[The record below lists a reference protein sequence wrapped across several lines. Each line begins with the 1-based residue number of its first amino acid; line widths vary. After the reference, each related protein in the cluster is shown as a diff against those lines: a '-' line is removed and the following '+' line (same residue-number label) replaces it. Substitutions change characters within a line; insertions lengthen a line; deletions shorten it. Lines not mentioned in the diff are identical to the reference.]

1 MLHAPTSE
9 TKPQSHPS
17 PSQAIAGPDSSAR
30 APVTAGYAPR
40 QAVSSLPAAS
50 PMRSQQQLAR
60 LHSTYGNQAVLR
72 MLSQSAPVIQTKLAV
87 NKAGDEFEQE
97 ADRVAD
103 QVMRMTAPVPSIQ
116 RKCSS
121 CAAEEEK
128 VQRKCAE
135 CEEEE
140 KQTGLQR
147 KEADASPQFAPP
159 SVHDVLN
166 SPGQPLDPG
175 TRAFMEPRFG
185 YDFSGV
191 RVHRDAK
198 AAGSAAAVNALA
210 YTVGRSVVFGV
221 GQYAPQSNSG
231 RRLIAHEL
239 AHVIQQGKARVE
251 SRSALSCTREGSETA
266 AGRTFTHSM
275 PHAAPLGISRQPVPT
290 VDPPVPTVDPAQQI
304 RQWLQQ
310 HEFAPPREQPGEGER
325 HVLLNGEEM
334 PVSQAV
340 RLAAAETHQSEED
353 IRRVIDAELGRAWPE
368 SARGATFVGGGNLVP
383 GLPLVPQ
390 SHEDEVRLAKANE
403 LMRVDDWLD
412 EHHFYQPVIP
422 DRRGA
427 HVILDGNDV
436 TIEEVADRVMAML
449 GGAGAP
455 RMSYVTREEVLVH
468 LRRRYVAAPSAPSTQ
483 MVVGY
488 TLVPRGLQALTGA
501 PDPLNP
507 LRTQHQFSFTV
518 TWAHHPG
525 DSGGF
530 ETSVQG
536 SVTLDDLGNIV
547 NVQAGGQEALV
558 TSLLDGWIQV
568 SGFVQLMGSAN
579 WSMTATGTA
588 HVSPGLQVA
597 VGAQVLLTPQLGRHL
612 DLFGGVLAVA
622 PPQIGVQALGGAAL
636 TDQGVQGGG
645 SVGIVINIPF
655 DLDFTHHSR

>member
-1 MLHAPTSE
+1 M
-9 TKPQSHPS
+9 
-17 PSQAIAGPDSSAR
+17 G
-30 APVTAGYAPR
+30 G
-40 QAVSSLPAAS
+40 
-50 PMRSQQQLAR
+50 QQQLAR
-60 LHSTYGNQAVLR
+60 LQSTYGNQAILR
-72 MLSQSAPVIQTKLAV
+72 TLSQTPAVIQTKLTV
-87 NKAGDEFEQE
+87 NKPSDGFEQE

-103 QVMRMTAPVPSIQ
+103 QVMRMTAPAPAIQ

-128 VQRKCAE
+128 VQRKCVE
-135 CEEEE
+135 CEEE
-140 KQTGLQR
+140 KKTGLQR
-147 KEADASPQFAPP
+147 KEAGAGPQFAPP

-166 SPGQPLDPG
+166 SSGQPLDPV
-175 TRAFMEPRFG
+175 TRTFMEPRFG

-210 YTVGRSVVFGV
+210 YTVGRSVVFGA
-221 GQYAPQSNSG
+221 GQYVPQSDSG

-239 AHVIQQGKARVE
+239 AHVIQQCPETRVE
-251 SRSALSCTREGSETA
+251 PRSMLSSTREGNEIA
-266 AGRTFTHSM
+266 AGRTPDAVGFIHSM
-275 PHAAPLGISRQPVPT
+275 PHAAPPGISPQATPRADEPSI
-290 VDPPVPTVDPAQQI
+290 DPAQQI
-304 RQWLQQ
+304 RQWLER
-310 HEFAPPREQPGEGER
+310 HEFAPPQEQPTEGER
-325 HVLLNGEEM
+325 HVLLNGQEM

-340 RLAAAETHQSEED
+340 RLAVAETHQPEED
-353 IRRVIDAELGRAWPE
+353 VRQVIDAQLGRAWPY

-390 SHEDEVRLAKANE
+390 SHEDEVRLGKANE
-403 LMRVDDWLD
+403 LVRVDDWLD

-422 DRRGA
+422 DRRGSR
-427 HVILDGNDV
+427 VILEGRDT

-449 GGAGAP
+449 GGAGLP
-455 RMSYVTREEVLVH
+455 RMSYLTREEVLVH

-507 LRTQHQFSFTV
+507 LRTQHQFSFTI

-536 SVTLDDLGNIV
+536 SVTFDDTGNIA

-558 TSLLDGWIQV
+558 TSLLGGWIQV

-588 HVSPGLQVA
+588 QVSPGLQIA
-597 VGAQVLLTPQLGRHL
+597 AGAQVLLTPQLGRHL
-612 DLFGGVLAVA
+612 QLFDGALAVG
-622 PPQIGVQALGGAAL
+622 PPQIGVQALGGATF
-636 TDQGVQGGG
+636 TDRGVQGGG
-645 SVGIVINIPF
+645 SIGIVLNIPF
-655 DLDFTHHSR
+655 DFPH